1 MEQEVVISQI
11 KDVARN
17 AVPQDG
23 KVLLYGSRARGEAHE
38 GSDWDILI
46 ILNKAKIEKS
56 DYDNV
61 VFPFTLLGWNIGEDI
76 IPVIYTREE
85 WEKSSFL
92 PFYKNVEREKI
103 VLQ

>member
-1 MEQEVVISQI
+1 MKQEVVISQI

-17 AVPQDG
+17 AVPRDG

-38 GSDWDILI
+38 GSDWDLLI

-61 VFPFTLLGWNIGEDI
+61 AFPFTFLGWNIGEDI